1 MRTALRTSPSV
12 GEGRLVDVEL
22 GLSETASGDGAA
34 GIADL
39 LESRLGRGEL
49 VDQGAQRVVL
59 AGGELVNERLE
70 DERRVAG
77 PGVEIVRVRR
87 ARTRNNDSRLK
98 PKRSAVSASDDVEGS
113 AGAQAAYAHPGA
125 LRLRSTGPDVR

>member
-1 MRTALRTSPSV
+1 MRATPCSSES
-12 GEGRLVDVEL
+12 GLVDVEL
-22 GLSETASGDGAA
+22 GLAETAGADCAA
-34 GIADL
+34 GVRHL
-39 LESRLGRGEL
+39 LKGGLRGGKFINK
-49 VDQGAQRVVL
+49 GAERRVF